1 MHFDLG
7 QDPAIQ
13 SSVPTPFLCSPFL
26 SCVFPGWASL
36 CPGLHSFLCAPTFAS
51 FNSLLDLLIN
61 FLFFHHLLLEQATG
75 EPDQNAIGNGT
86 LHISEG
92 KGGVGKPFCRRE
104 TWLAA
109 IWLGGYWVLGRRQLK
124 TFRTGKVAERWAS
137 GSLNLRK

>member
-13 SSVPTPFLCSPFL
+13 SSVPTPFLCSLFF

-51 FNSLLDLLIN
+51 FNSLLDLLIT

-92 KGGVGKPFCRRE
+92 KGNVGKLSDTNNHISEHLSWQESHEDSRM
-104 TWLAA
+104 TA
-109 IWLGGYWVLGRRQLK
+109 
-124 TFRTGKVAERWAS
+124 
-137 GSLNLRK
+137 NLPEMNDADEGDEDEE